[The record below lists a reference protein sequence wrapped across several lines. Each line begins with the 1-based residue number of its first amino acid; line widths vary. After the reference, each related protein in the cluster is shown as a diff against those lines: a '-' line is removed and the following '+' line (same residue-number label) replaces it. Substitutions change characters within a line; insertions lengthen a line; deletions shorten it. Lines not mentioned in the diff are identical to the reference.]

1 MIMLKNAELCSIGVM
16 FSRRQQGI
24 SYRRKGGNF
33 QEIVEVK
40 HSKCP
45 LDIVFLSNFQI
56 ELTCRDR
63 RQYPNYVV
71 LVFFCRTPS
80 RQPCT
85 CLGHSYQH
93 NATWQTPDMVW
104 NINKLQSNYNSM
116 VGVWEENRSALN
128 MLLCSQKMVWNLIR
142 YWNKNSQISF

>member
-1 MIMLKNAELCSIGVM
+1 MIRLKNTELCSIGVM
-16 FSRRQQGI
+16 LSWRQRGI

-45 LDIVFLSNFQI
+45 LNIVFLSNFQI
-56 ELTCRDR
+56 KLTCRDR

-80 RQPCT
+80 QRPCT
-85 CLGHSYQH
+85 CLGYNYQR
-93 NATWQTPDMVW
+93 NATWRLPDMVW
-104 NINKLQSNYNSM
+104 NINKLESNYYSM
-116 VGVWEENRSALN
+116 VRLWENRSTFN
-128 MLLCSQKMVWNLIR
+128 MLLCFLKMV
-142 YWNKNSQISF
+142 